1 MGVVCGKLWWC
12 VGEEGFGILGGVF
25 FASVFYTLLDW
36 CGFSSWGFCRVVNV
50 LIAVGVLFDVC
61 SV

>member
-1 MGVVCGKLWWC
+1 M
-12 VGEEGFGILGGVF
+12 GEEGFGILGGVF